1 LYEILYGKLFLM
13 DSRLYLPLLTEHG
26 RTPISPSQSKAFRQ
40 QPYAYVDDVMSGV
53 KLDQLETLLFP
64 MLIQTEAIKLEI
76 LM

>member
-1 LYEILYGKLFLM
+1 
-13 DSRLYLPLLTEHG
+13 
-26 RTPISPSQSKAFRQ
+26 
-40 QPYAYVDDVMSGV
+40 V